1 MADLD
6 RNELEQ
12 RALRELSRNQLD
24 RATQTYTEILRMEP
38 RDRRIRQ
45 KLAELYLKGG
55 RQRDAERQY
64 RQLYKAYRHDG
75 NHRALVAVLLKM
87 QQLAPEDYEMRGRL
101 GESYRNLGRASEA
114 KPLLEDS
121 WRALMRQ
128 DIEMALG
135 FADMRL
141 GLDPADIPFL
151 TEIAEGLVS
160 LNMNLRAF
168 GYYERGIRLYRD
180 KGQLE
185 EMGRLAV
192 RALELKPDEPEL
204 LRAAAEASL
213 SVDDVTT
220 ALQHLQPA
228 FANNPNDPVVLDLM
242 ARCFEHAGDL
252 PKARRVLLE
261 LSRVHREASQPG
273 EWVSALERAEKA
285 GEPDLQAELAR
296 AQVALALAELRL
308 HQLPAAAP
316 DAEGSGRSC
325 VQAEIFVRYGFL
337 DRAASILDAARQDLP
352 EDLALLAWRC
362 EVGAL
367 QEDLP
372 LAIRLGKIYLASVTG
387 DEALRAAERLRSFGA
402 TVRVAELIP
411 DSTTDDELIDDE
423 ELIDDPSTD
432 TGDVLSD
439 ELDPFSSGPDPFA
452 DDLDPFAQA
461 IKSRG
466 IIDVDTSLDAS
477 MDSDP
482 FAGLDL
488 DEDEEEEELVDASA
502 DAIEEAR
509 GLIGMGE
516 FTEALSMLAGQYGL
530 EASTLRARCQRELG
544 ELSKALSGLRDVLD
558 EAEESDPHW
567 MEALF
572 ELADLAGRAQKPK
585 LALRTL
591 KRVHDKDPSW
601 RVRDV
606 AARVRLLRKRLQK

>member
-24 RATQTYTEILRMEP
+24 RATQTYTQILRLEP

-75 NHRALVAVLLKM
+75 NHRALVAVLLKLR
-87 QQLAPEDYEMRGRL
+87 QLAPDDFEMRGRL

-114 KPLLEDS
+114 KPLLEES

-128 DIEMALG
+128 DIEMALS

-141 GLDPADIPFL
+141 GLDPSDIPFL

-160 LNMNLRAF
+160 LNMNIRAF

-180 KGQLE
+180 RGQLE

-192 RALELKPDEPEL
+192 RALELKPDEPDL

-213 SVDDVTT
+213 SVDDVAT

-228 FANNPNDPVVLDLM
+228 FATNPNDPVVLDLM
-242 ARCFEHAGDL
+242 ARCFEHAGDG

-261 LSRVHREASQPG
+261 LARVQEAAQEPAG
-273 EWVSALERAEKA
+273 WLNALERAQKA
-285 GEPDLQAELAR
+285 GEPGLESRLDKAQA
-296 AQVALALAELRL
+296 ALALAELRL
-308 HQLPAAAP
+308 HQLPSAQP
-316 DAEGSGRSC
+316 SGESSGRPC
-325 VQAEIFVRYGFL
+325 VQASVFVRYGFV
-337 DRAASILDAARQDLP
+337 DRAAASLDAARQELP
-352 EDLALLAWRC
+352 DDLALLAWRA
-362 EVGAL
+362 EVAV
-367 QEDLP
+367 EMDDLP
-372 LAIRLGKIYLASVTG
+372 MAIRLGKIYLSSVG
-387 DEALRAAERLRSFGA
+387 GEEAEKVAQRLRSLGA
-402 TVRVAELIP
+402 DIQAPGAGSDPSLDDE
-411 DSTTDDELIDDE
+411 DELIDD
-423 ELIDDPSTD
+423 PPTD
-432 TGDVLSD
+432 TGATEPSFSD
-439 ELDPFSSGPDPFA
+439 DLDPFAAGPDPFA

-466 IIDVDTSLDAS
+466 SFEVDAPSIDE
-477 MDSDP
+477 DP

-488 DEDEEEEELVDASA
+488 DDDEDEPGDRTA
-502 DAIEEAR
+502 DALEEAR
-509 GLIGMGE
+509 GLIGMAE
-516 FTEALSMLAGQYGL
+516 FSEALKVLEGLGGL
-530 EASTLRARCQRELG
+530 EVATLRARCQRELG
-544 ELSKALSGLRDVLD
+544 QTAQALLGLRDILD
-558 EAEESDPHW
+558 EAEDSEPGW
-567 MEALF
+567 MEAQF

-591 KRVHDKDPSW
+591 KRVHDKDPTW
-601 RVRDV
+601 RAKDV

>member
-1 MADLD
+1 ML
-6 RNELEQ
+6 
-12 RALRELSRNQLD
+12 
-24 RATQTYTEILRMEP
+24 
-38 RDRRIRQ
+38 
-45 KLAELYLKGG
+45 
-55 RQRDAERQY
+55 
-64 RQLYKAYRHDG
+64 
-75 NHRALVAVLLKM
+75 
-87 QQLAPEDYEMRGRL
+87 GRL

-128 DIEMALG
+128 DIEMALC

-141 GLDPADIPFL
+141 GLDPSDIPFL

-168 GYYERGIRLYRD
+168 SYYERGIRLYRD
-180 KGQLE
+180 RGQLE

-228 FANNPNDPVVLDLM
+228 FASNPNDPVVLDQM
-242 ARCFEHAGDL
+242 SRCFEHAGDL

-261 LSRVHREASQPG
+261 LARVNREASQPG
-273 EWVSALERAEKA
+273 GWVSALQRAEKA
-285 GEPDLQAELAR
+285 GEPDLKAQLDLAQA
-296 AQVALALAELRL
+296 ALALSELRL
-308 HQLPAAAP
+308 HHLPSAAP
-316 DAEGSGRSC
+316 KIEAAGHAC
-325 VQAEIFVRYGFL
+325 VQAEVFVCYGFL
-337 DRAASILDAARQDLP
+337 DRAASTLDVVRQDLP
-352 EDLALLAWRC
+352 DDLSLLAWRC
-362 EVGAL
+362 EVAAL
-367 QEDLP
+367 QGDLP
-372 LAIRLGKIYLASVTG
+372 LAIRLGKIYLASVKE
-387 DEALRAAERLRSFGA
+387 DEALRTVERLRSLGA
-402 TVRVAELIP
+402 DVEVAESAP
-411 DSTTDDELIDDE
+411 DAMDEGEMIEDE
-423 ELIDDPSTD
+423 ELIDDSPALG
-432 TGDVLSD
+432 GDVLSD
-439 ELDPFSSGPDPFA
+439 ELDPFSSAPDPFA

-466 IIDVDTSLDAS
+466 GVDVETPFDAS
-477 MDSDP
+477 MDVDP

-488 DEDEEEEELVDASA
+488 DEDEDQEDLGSAAA

-516 FTEALSMLAGQYGL
+516 FSEALSTLEGQGGL
-530 EASTLRARCQRELG
+530 EVATLRARCQRELG
-544 ELSKALSGLRDVLD
+544 ELSSALSGLRDVLD
-558 EAEESDPHW
+558 EADENAPHW

-572 ELADLAGRAQKPK
+572 ELGDLAGRAQKPM

-601 RVRDV
+601 RAKDV
-606 AARVRLLRKRLQK
+606 AARVRLLRKRLKK

>member
-12 RALRELSRNQLD
+12 RALRELSRDQLD
-24 RATQTYTEILRMEP
+24 RATQTYIEILRMEP

-55 RQRDAERQY
+55 RRRDAERQY

-75 NHRALVAVLLKM
+75 NHRALVAVLLKV
-87 QQLAPEDYEMRGRL
+87 QQLAPEDFEMRGRL

-114 KPLLEDS
+114 KPLLEDA
-121 WRALMRQ
+121 WRSLMRQ

-141 GLDPADIPFL
+141 GLDPSDIPFL

-168 GYYERGIRLYRD
+168 GYYEKGIRLYRD
-180 KGQLE
+180 RGQVE

-192 RALELKPDEPEL
+192 RALELKPDEPDL

-213 SVDDVTT
+213 SVDDAAT

-252 PKARRVLLE
+252 PKARRVLME
-261 LSRVHREASQPG
+261 LARVQRASSKPG
-273 EWVSALERAEKA
+273 DWLSALERADKA
-285 GEPDLQAELAR
+285 GEPGLSAELEQ
-296 AQVALALAELRL
+296 AQAALALAELRL
-308 HQLPAAAP
+308 HQLPSAAP
-316 DAEGSGRSC
+316 EGEAKGRPC
-325 VQAEIFVRYGFL
+325 VQADVFVRYGFV
-337 DRAASILDAARQDLP
+337 DRAASTLDAARQELP
-352 EDLALLAWRC
+352 EDLALLAWRA
-362 EVGAL
+362 EVAAI
-367 QEDLP
+367 QEDKP
-372 LAIRLGKIYLASVTG
+372 LAIRLGKLFLASVTG
-387 DEALRAAERLRSFGA
+387 DEAMRAADRLRSLGA
-402 TVRVAELIP
+402 QVDLP
-411 DSTTDDELIDDE
+411 DPAAHSTDEDELIDDE
-423 ELIDDPSTD
+423 EYIDDPPTD
-432 TGDVLSD
+432 AGDVLED
-439 ELDPFSSGPDPFA
+439 ELDPFSSAPDPFA

-466 IIDVDTSLDAS
+466 MQTVDVDASLDAS
-477 MDSDP
+477 MDADP

-488 DEDEEEEELVDASA
+488 DDDEDEGQDSVA

-516 FTEALSMLAGQYGL
+516 FSEALSTLSGLAGL
-530 EASTLRARCQRELG
+530 EAATLRARCQRELG
-544 ELSKALSGLRDVLD
+544 DSSGALSALRDILD
-558 EAEESDPHW
+558 EADEGEPHW

-572 ELADLAGRAQKPK
+572 ELADLAGRGQKPK

-591 KRVHDKDPSW
+591 KRVHDKDPTW
-601 RVRDV
+601 RSKDV